1 VANNQH
7 VGSGPSIRFTVKRVG
22 RFWFRPSEG
31 RSFVALGTDPFISRG
46 ERGTPFVVQMLTRG
60 GSVLQV
66 FPAESRKAG
75 NDVIDRLRR
84 ELAGAASLASFL
96 EGHGVPTHRI
106 HDAVVEAQREGHHTP
121 RE

>member
-1 VANNQH
+1 
-7 VGSGPSIRFTVKRVG
+7 
-22 RFWFRPSEG
+22 
-31 RSFVALGTDPFISRG
+31 
-46 ERGTPFVVQMLTRG
+46 MLTRG

-84 ELAGAASLASFL
+84 ELASAASIESFL

-106 HDAVVEAQREGHHTP
+106 QDAVAEAQREGHHTP